1 MCHKIQYK
9 IGELTTNQS
18 KSQNWWTHD
27 KSKGIFN
34 RNITIHVNIIWW
46 WYLTPPTDNWIIL
59 SEVKLRNEKAGIKLT
74 HPLIKPEH
82 AFGVKPA
89 MILAEIPN

>member
-9 IGELTTNQS
+9 IGELT
-18 KSQNWWTHD
+18 D
-27 KSKGIFN
+27 KSKDILN
-34 RNITIHVNIIWW
+34 RSITIHVNMI
-46 WYLTPPTDNWIIL
+46 WYLAPPTDNWIIL
-59 SEVKLRNEKAGIKLT
+59 SEVKLTNEKAGIKLT